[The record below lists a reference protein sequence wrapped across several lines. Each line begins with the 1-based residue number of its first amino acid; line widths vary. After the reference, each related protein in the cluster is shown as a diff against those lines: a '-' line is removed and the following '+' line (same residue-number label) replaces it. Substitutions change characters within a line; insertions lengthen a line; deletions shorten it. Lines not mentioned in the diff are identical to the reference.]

1 MLLVAKPKLDILT
14 LTDAFAVC
22 LIQPLNGY
30 VSGLAQ
36 KWFHKHPRKE
46 MVKIKAHNTA
56 ICIAAWASMQWDRS
70 PNYRCVALL
79 HWIVTPL
86 ATHCSVIQ

>member
-56 ICIAAWASMQWDRS
+56 ICVDAVGSFPKLSVCRSASLDR
-70 PNYRCVALL
+70 Y
-79 HWIVTPL
+79 TPSHTL
-86 ATHCSVIQ
+86 